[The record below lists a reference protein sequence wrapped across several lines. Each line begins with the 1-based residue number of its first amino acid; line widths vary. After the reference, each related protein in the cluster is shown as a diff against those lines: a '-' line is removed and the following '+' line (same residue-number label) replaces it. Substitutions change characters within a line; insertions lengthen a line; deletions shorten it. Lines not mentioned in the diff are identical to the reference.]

1 LECFSFSCSPAA
13 PVSNKISTASQ
24 ILAYAQQSDSKLFV
38 KSLAGMF
45 LLSVPPQPAAK
56 GSKKKK
62 TKAELEAEKLAA
74 EEEARK
80 AEDAR
85 LRREEDDR

>member
-1 LECFSFSCSPAA
+1 
-13 PVSNKISTASQ
+13 
-24 ILAYAQQSDSKLFV
+24 
-38 KSLAGMF
+38 
-45 LLSVPPQPAAK
+45 VPPKPAVK

-62 TKAELEAEKLAA
+62 TKAELEAEKLVA

-80 AEDAR
+80 AEDAC